1 MTIREIARLANVS
14 PATISLVLNNKP
26 GVGDET
32 RKRVQS
38 ILKEYDYKLPAKNK
52 VPMKN
57 IRFLKYKD
65 HSMIVDGNAGFIS
78 AIIDAVEAECREM
91 GYNLIITTVKGNFRQ
106 ALKILKEDT
115 SDGII
120 LLGTEIR
127 PKDYPLLKDVSTPMV
142 IVDNIMAYEPYEC
155 VVMDN
160 RETTYFALK
169 YLADL
174 GHKKVAYF
182 KSAVEISNF
191 LERSLAFYSCCE
203 MLGLTC
209 TRTFSLV
216 PTLDG
221 AYSSMKEYLKQ
232 NDIVLP
238 TAAFADNDTLALGA
252 MKALQEVGYKI
263 PDDISI
269 IGFDDIPYCT
279 ISDPPLTTM
288 IVPRRRIGVRAVQRL
303 CERMQE
309 SPINGNVKM
318 LLGSRLIERQSTCPP
333 KEK

>member
-1 MTIREIARLANVS
+1 MTIREIARLAHVS
-14 PATISLVLNNKP
+14 PATISLVLKNKP

-32 RKRVQS
+32 RKRIQN
-38 ILKEYDYKLPAKNK
+38 ILKEYDYKLPPKNK

-91 GYNLIITTVKGNFRQ
+91 GYNLIITTVKGNFKQ

-120 LLGTEIR
+120 LLGTEIS
-127 PKDYPLLKDVSTPMV
+127 PADYPLLKSIATPMV
-142 IVDNIMAYEPYEC
+142 IVDNIMSCEPYEC
-155 VVMDN
+155 VVMN
-160 RETTYFALK
+160 NQETTYFALK

-174 GHKKVAYF
+174 GHKEVAYF
-182 KSAVEISNF
+182 KSSTEISNF
-191 LERSLAFYSCCE
+191 HERSMAFYSCCE
-203 MLGLTC
+203 SLGLTC
-209 TRTFSLV
+209 KQTFLLT

-221 AYSSMKEYLKQ
+221 AYDSMKEYLSA
-232 NDIVLP
+232 DITLP
-238 TAAFADNDTLALGA
+238 TAAFADNDTIALGA
-252 MKALQEVGYKI
+252 MKALQEAGYKI
-263 PDDISI
+263 PDDVSI
-269 IGFDDIPYCT
+269 MGFDDIPYCT

-288 IVPRRRIGVRAVQRL
+288 RVPRRRIGKRAVRRL

-309 SPINGNVKM
+309 DPINSNVKI
-318 LLGSRLIERQSTCPP
+318 LLGSRLVERQSTCPP
-333 KEK
+333 KKK

>member
-38 ILKEYDYKLPAKNK
+38 ILKEYDYKLPPKNK

-65 HSMIVDGNAGFIS
+65 HSMVVDGNAGFIS

-91 GYNLIITTVKGNFRQ
+91 GYNLIITTVKGGFKQ
-106 ALKILKEDT
+106 ALKILQNDT

-120 LLGTEIR
+120 LLGSEISEA
-127 PKDYPLLKDVSTPMV
+127 DYPKLKLVQKPMV
-142 IVDNIMAYEPYEC
+142 VVDNILAYEPYEC
-155 VVMDN
+155 VVMN
-160 RETTYFALK
+160 NKETTYCALK
-169 YLADL
+169 YLAEL
-174 GHKKVAYF
+174 GHKAIAYF
-182 KSAVEISNF
+182 QSATESSNF
-191 LERSLAFYSCCE
+191 KERSEAFYTCCE
-203 MLGLTC
+203 RLSLTC
-209 TRTFSLV
+209 DHRFLLT

-221 AYSSMKEYLKQ
+221 AYESMKKYIG
-232 NDIVLP
+232 DGAVFP
-238 TAAFADNDTLALGA
+238 TAAFADNDTIALGA
-252 MKALQEVGYKI
+252 MKALQEVGFRI
-263 PDDISI
+263 PEDISI
-269 IGFDDIPYCT
+269 MGFDDIPYCT

-288 IVPRRRIGVRAVQRL
+288 RIPRRRIGKLAVRRL

-309 SPINGNVKM
+309 SPINSNVKI
-318 LLGSRLIERQSTCPP
+318 LVGSRLVERQSTCPP
-333 KEK
+333 KK